1 MTSGIDE
8 TRRKARSAG
17 LLYLLMGL
25 IAPLGLIYVPGKL
38 VVSEN
43 ATATADNI
51 RSSETLLR
59 MGIGSELLHQV
70 IFVFLILALFR
81 LFRPVSERQAI
92 LMAVLGLV
100 SVPIVM
106 LNVVN
111 EVAALIAVSGAAFLS
126 VFSKGQLDALAY
138 LFLRLHS
145 QGINVATILWGL
157 WLFPFGLLV
166 IWSEFIP
173 RVLGILLIIAGVGN
187 VVSAATTVLLPRYA
201 HQIDPVTTILGLG
214 EIPIMI
220 WLLFW
225 GAREQS

>member
-8 TRRKARSAG
+8 ARRKARSAG

-25 IAPLGLIYVPGKL
+25 IAPLGLIYVPGML

-43 ATATADNI
+43 ATATADN
-51 RSSETLLR
+51 
-59 MGIGSELLHQV
+59 M
-70 IFVFLILALFR
+70 
-81 LFRPVSERQAI
+81 P
-92 LMAVLGLV
+92 
-100 SVPIVM
+100 
-106 LNVVN
+106 NVVN

-145 QGINVATILWGL
+145 QGINVATIFWGL